1 MLRLPEFDFSNA
13 ETNSRI
19 FGVPPDLSSRCAG
32 WRGIYFERRHDGQ
45 FSTEPHVMQKHYLMV
60 KLNAR
65 SEATRIADGRVV
77 KEAQQRGSTA
87 YVPHGCPHQVIY
99 PKSMGEL
106 FFISLDPEVVVAVA
120 EQMDPPVRFAGHP
133 VYANSIDPLVTAIG
147 LELDR
152 DLQEGNL
159 HGPLLADAAAH
170 MLAAHLIRL
179 CRGRPSTREPPARLR
194 LSEARLRAVAEFV
207 DANLD
212 QPIRLVD
219 MAAQAGLSKYH
230 FCRAFRVATGLP
242 PHRFVLARRI
252 EVARQRLRNCALSIQ
267 EVAFSVGFADAGQF
281 SKRFRKATGISPSE
295 FRRPS
300 RRFVAAP

>member
-1 MLRLPEFDFSNA
+1 MLRLPEFDFSDA
-13 ETNSRI
+13 ETNARI
-19 FGVPPDLSSRCAG
+19 FGMPPDLSSRSAG

-77 KEAQQRGSTA
+77 KESQQRGSKA

-106 FFISLDPEVVVAVA
+106 FFISLDPKLVVAVA
-120 EQMDPPVRFAGHP
+120 EQMDPPVRFDGHP
-133 VYANSIDPLVTAIG
+133 VFANSIDPLVTAIG

-159 HGPLLADAAAH
+159 HGPLLADAAAQV
-170 MLAAHLIRL
+170 LAAHLIRL
-179 CRGRPSTREPPARLR
+179 CRGRSSTRESPARLR
-194 LSEARLRAVAEFV
+194 LSEARLRAVAEYV

-219 MAAQAGLSKYH
+219 MAAQAGLSQYH
-230 FCRAFRVATGLP
+230 FCRAFRAATGLP

-252 EVARQRLRNCALSIQ
+252 EVARERLRNRALSIQ

-281 SKRFRKATGISPSE
+281 AKRFRKATGLSPRE
-295 FRRPS
+295 FRRS
-300 RRFVAAP
+300 